1 MGEAGLEQSLTAT
14 LSLDRKPTARHAAE
28 ARRKNASAFVNKV

>member
-1 MGEAGLEQSLTAT
+1 MGRFGTVTHAT
-14 LSLDRKPTARHAAE
+14 LSHDRKPTARHAAE